1 MTDYVSITC
10 NREWE
15 VDMRNNLHFSFN
27 LLWEVQPNLAY
38 GDYIS
43 NYTIVT
49 EKVISVSTSSRGGDV
64 DTVVEDSMMNQ
75 SINAVVS

>member
-1 MTDYVSITC
+1 MTDYVNITC

-15 VDMRNNLHFSFN
+15 VDMRNNLYFSFN

-49 EKVISVSTSSRGGDV
+49 EKVTSVSSRGGDV
-64 DTVVEDSMMNQ
+64 DTDVEDSMMNQ